1 MTFTHLHTHSH
12 YSLLD
17 GLAKVPDLVNRAK
30 ELGMDALA
38 LTDHGVMYGAIEFYK
53 AAKAAGIKP
62 IIGEEFYL
70 AAGSYTSKNRETDYK
85 RYHIVLLAKDNEG
98 YRNLIRL
105 TTEAHLNGFYYKPRI
120 DKELL
125 RKHHQG
131 LIALSACLAG
141 EIPQAI
147 LAGASK
153 KELDRLVAIY
163 SDIFGKEDFYIE
175 LQHHPNIPQQEKVNQ
190 QLIALAYQHGLK
202 LVATNDIHYLLA
214 EDGPAQD
221 ILVAVQ
227 TNKSLRDENRLSMVN
242 ENFSMKSPEEME
254 EAFSSVPEA
263 ITNTAEVAE
272 KCTVELE
279 LGKIQLPFYKIPE
292 SHTYE
297 SYVRELCHIGLQK
310 RFGFATNDTKLF
322 PRDTQGVIIVGANRD
337 EHTRTILERF
347 NYEMSI
353 IEKTGFASYFLIV
366 QDFVNWAKDN
376 GIVVGPGRGSAA
388 GSLVAY
394 LLGITNIDPLK
405 YDLLFER
412 FLNPER
418 ISMPDIDMDFADA
431 RRDEVL
437 AYVAQRYGRN
447 HVAQIITFGT
457 MASKAAIR
465 DVGRSLGYEYSY
477 CDNIA
482 KMVPFGWNLKQ
493 TLDGDQEFQRL
504 YNTDDKARRLI
515 DFALKLEGVSRHA
528 STHACGVV
536 ITKDP
541 LEQIV
546 ALQYASRSK
555 SAVTGAAN
563 ADDAGN
569 ESGGESAAA
578 AQYVSHEAYNV
589 IKNSPQNVVTQY
601 EMHAIE
607 DLGLLKM
614 DFLGLRNLTIIE
626 NTLKLIKKIHNVD
639 IDIDALPLDDDQT
652 FALFRRGDTTGV
664 FQFES
669 AGMKRYLKELK
680 STNIEDVIAMVAL
693 YRPGPIQ
700 FIPDYIDRK
709 HGRTPVTYLDSRL
722 EPIMEN
728 TYGVMVYQE
737 QLMRL
742 SMDLA
747 GFSRGEA
754 DVLRK
759 AVGKKIKALLDEQKT
774 KLIEGMIKNGVQK
787 NTAQQIW
794 DSIEPFASYGFNR
807 SHSVCYAV
815 IAYQTAY
822 LKSHYPAEF
831 MAVLLGYDALDI
843 ERTAFLIDECK
854 AMDIPVFSP
863 DINESKENFTVIS
876 AQGKQGK
883 DSIRF
888 GLSAIKNVSANMVRA
903 IIEERRVGGRFHSM
917 EDFVFR
923 MDPAALNKKSLE
935 ALIKSGAFDSLGERN
950 ALLENLEHML
960 HAVRKLNTM
969 VSGGQMGL
977 FDIAPSDDAAS
988 AHNGFLF
995 KIEMKKATPASPQE
1009 KLFWEKDLLG
1019 LYTSGHPMADV
1030 YVSKGTRKIGDC
1042 YQATVNPANPPV
1054 VQVAGIVNKIK
1065 RNLTKKGELMLF
1077 VEVEDTTGKI
1087 ELVVFPRVLAQS
1099 MDLWRERNI
1108 ISVSGRLDNRG
1119 NSLKIVCNNAQLI
1132 EV

>member
-1 MTFTHLHTHSH
+1 MHTT
-12 YSLLD
+12 
-17 GLAKVPDLVNRAK
+17 NR
-30 ELGMDALA
+30 
-38 LTDHGVMYGAIEFYK
+38 FS
-53 AAKAAGIKP
+53 
-62 IIGEEFYL
+62 GEEFYL

-405 YDLLFER
+405 YDPLFER

-504 YNTDDKARRLI
+504 YNTDDKARI
-515 DFALKLEGVSRHA
+515 
-528 STHACGVV
+528 C
-536 ITKDP
+536 
-541 LEQIV
+541 
-546 ALQYASRSK
+546 
-555 SAVTGAAN
+555 
-563 ADDAGN
+563 
-569 ESGGESAAA
+569 
-578 AQYVSHEAYNV
+578 
-589 IKNSPQNVVTQY
+589 
-601 EMHAIE
+601 
-607 DLGLLKM
+607 
-614 DFLGLRNLTIIE
+614 
-626 NTLKLIKKIHNVD
+626 KIH
-639 IDIDALPLDDDQT
+639 I
-652 FALFRRGDTTGV
+652 
-664 FQFES
+664 
-669 AGMKRYLKELK
+669 
-680 STNIEDVIAMVAL
+680 NI
-693 YRPGPIQ
+693 R
-700 FIPDYIDRK
+700 
-709 HGRTPVTYLDSRL
+709 HT
-722 EPIMEN
+722 
-728 TYGVMVYQE
+728 
-737 QLMRL
+737 
-742 SMDLA
+742 
-747 GFSRGEA
+747 
-754 DVLRK
+754 
-759 AVGKKIKALLDEQKT
+759 
-774 KLIEGMIKNGVQK
+774 
-787 NTAQQIW
+787 
-794 DSIEPFASYGFNR
+794 
-807 SHSVCYAV
+807 
-815 IAYQTAY
+815 
-822 LKSHYPAEF
+822 
-831 MAVLLGYDALDI
+831 
-843 ERTAFLIDECK
+843 
-854 AMDIPVFSP
+854 
-863 DINESKENFTVIS
+863 
-876 AQGKQGK
+876 
-883 DSIRF
+883 
-888 GLSAIKNVSANMVRA
+888 
-903 IIEERRVGGRFHSM
+903 
-917 EDFVFR
+917 
-923 MDPAALNKKSLE
+923 
-935 ALIKSGAFDSLGERN
+935 N
-950 ALLENLEHML
+950 ALWIQ
-960 HAVRKLNTM
+960 K
-969 VSGGQMGL
+969 
-977 FDIAPSDDAAS
+977 P
-988 AHNGFLF
+988 
-995 KIEMKKATPASPQE
+995 
-1009 KLFWEKDLLG
+1009 
-1019 LYTSGHPMADV
+1019 
-1030 YVSKGTRKIGDC
+1030 
-1042 YQATVNPANPPV
+1042 
-1054 VQVAGIVNKIK
+1054 
-1065 RNLTKKGELMLF
+1065 
-1077 VEVEDTTGKI
+1077 
-1087 ELVVFPRVLAQS
+1087 
-1099 MDLWRERNI
+1099 
-1108 ISVSGRLDNRG
+1108 
-1119 NSLKIVCNNAQLI
+1119 LKQKVILQRINVGNAQEI
-1132 EV
+1132 RH